1 MIFKPYYAFETGC
14 ASYFLGCATSGEAAI
29 VDPLYGDIQKHV
41 DFAKSKNMSITHVID
56 THLHADHRSGGFEL
70 AGRTGAKYC
79 LHESANVSIPFT
91 PLRDGDLIALG
102 NVEIHVLHTPG
113 HTPESICML
122 VVDARRSPEPW
133 FLLSGDTLFSGAVG
147 RPDLPGQ
154 ARQYAA
160 SLYDSLHSKIIPLRD
175 DLEVYPGH
183 FAGAACGEGL
193 SGKPSTTV
201 GFEKRTNALLGLS
214 KDAFIAKLTANEL
227 AKPPGM
233 DENIR
238 LNTEGV

>member
-1 MIFKPYYAFETGC
+1 M
-14 ASYFLGCATSGEAAI
+14 
-29 VDPLYGDIQKHV
+29 VDPLHADIQKYI
-41 DFAKSKNMSITHVID
+41 DFAASKDMSITHVID
-56 THLHADHRSGGFEL
+56 THVHADHRSGGFEL
-70 AGRTGAKYC
+70 AGRTGGKYC
-79 LHESANVSIPFT
+79 LHESAKLSIPFT
-91 PLRDGDLIALG
+91 PLQDGDLIALG
-102 NVEIHVLHTPG
+102 NVKINVLHTPG

-122 VVDARRSPEPW
+122 VVDARRSPDPW
-133 FLLSGDTLFSGAVG
+133 FMLSGDTLFSGAVG
-147 RPDLPGQ
+147 RPDLPGE

-160 SLYDSLHSKIIPLRD
+160 NLYDSLHSKIIPLRD

-201 GFEKRTNALLGLS
+201 GFEKRANALLSLS
-214 KDAFIAKLTANEL
+214 KDAFIDRLTEIEL

-238 LNTEGV
+238 INSEGI